1 MNVRSEPVVRPALDP
16 GKSARSLTSK
26 VKCATPKNLKQAP
39 QQRLHFR
46 VSVTGRWRSQESKL
60 SNTGVPKCRN
70 AKSQKPETDALLEVM
85 DTGIS
90 DTGRWRSQRLST
102 SGVPKCR
109 NAKSRKTQNRRIT
122 RSNGY
127 RDFGYR
133 EIEMSRLS
141 SSGVPKTRNAKW

>member
-26 VKCATPKNLKQAP
+26 VKCATPKNPKQAP
-39 QQRLHFR
+39 QQRLHFG

-70 AKSQKPETDALLEVM
+70 AKSRKPETDALLEVM

-90 DTGRWRSQRLST
+90 DTGDGEVKDSQHQESRSAEM
-102 SGVPKCR
+102 R
-109 NAKSRKTQNRRIT
+109 NPEKPETGASLEVMDTGISDTGR
-122 RSNGY
+122 
-127 RDFGYR
+127 
-133 EIEMSRLS
+133 
-141 SSGVPKTRNAKW
+141 

>member
-39 QQRLHFR
+39 QQRLHFG

-70 AKSQKPETDALLEVM
+70 EIITRSGYQDFR
-85 DTGIS
+85 
-90 DTGRWRSQRLST
+90 TGRWRSQNSQHQE
-102 SGVPKCR
+102 
-109 NAKSRKTQNRRIT
+109 SRSAEMPQKTQNRRIT

-133 EIEMSRLS
+133 EIEMSQTLVIRS
-141 SSGVPKTRNAKW
+141 PENAKCEMEK